1 MDMMR
6 FNDLHLRLY
15 NEARQGKEEALL
27 SEFYALWCEAE
38 KGGDDRGTLL
48 AEADNCLQQIADSDL
63 FTLAVCEWLGKR
75 AHRSISKA
83 LMHQVSV
90 RHLQCLHLLK
100 FDLTD
105 APESS
110 AVAVASRMC
119 VLTAPVSVVLGWVL
133 SLYDARPFSG
143 KVTRMTTRLI
153 DFLVAEYPVTCKRL
167 LEAEHSPFAHS
178 EVAQAALERLVT
190 EAAELDALPGL
201 VELRM
206 SSDMRHSL
214 RYLRR
219 DENRSMMEQVRE
231 NSLFDLITTTQHF
244 KYSNS
249 VAMEYV
255 TDREPND
262 AIIPMFTEEM
272 SIELPQTWITDP
284 IRYAQIMMNL
294 WRASDE

>member
-6 FNDLHLRLY
+6 FNDLYLRLY
-15 NEARQGKEEALL
+15 NESRQGNGEALL
-27 SEFYALWCEAE
+27 NEFYALWCEAE
-38 KGGDDRGTLL
+38 KGGVDRATLIT
-48 AEADNCLQQIADSDL
+48 EADNCLLQIADSDL
-63 FTLAVCEWLGKR
+63 FTLAACEWIGKK

-83 LMHQVSV
+83 LMHQVGV
-90 RHLQCLHLLK
+90 RHLQCLQLLK

-105 APESS
+105 ALESS
-110 AVAVASRMC
+110 AIAVAPRMC

-133 SLYDARPFSG
+133 SLHEARPFSA
-143 KVTRMTTRLI
+143 KVIRMATRVI

-178 EVAQAALERLVT
+178 EVAQDALKRLVT
-190 EAAELDALPGL
+190 EAADLDALPGL
-201 VELRM
+201 IELRM
-206 SSDMRHSL
+206 SSDMRRSL

-231 NSLFDLITTTQHF
+231 NSLFDLITTAQHF

-284 IRYAQIMMNL
+284 IGYAQIIKNL
-294 WRASDE
+294 WRTSDE

>member
-6 FNDLHLRLY
+6 FNDLYLRLY

-38 KGGDDRGTLL
+38 EVGVDRGRLL
-48 AEADNCLQQIADSDL
+48 AEANNCLLQIADSDL
-63 FTLAVCEWLGKR
+63 FTLAACEWIGKQ
-75 AHRSISKA
+75 AHHSISKA
-83 LMHQVSV
+83 LMHHLSV
-90 RHLQCLHLLK
+90 RHLQCLQLLK

-110 AVAVASRMC
+110 AIAVASRMC

-133 SLYDARPFSG
+133 SLHEARPF
-143 KVTRMTTRLI
+143 TRMTTRVI
-153 DFLVAEYPVTCKRL
+153 DFLIAEYPVTCKRL

-178 EVAQAALERLVT
+178 EVAQATLERLVT
-190 EAAELDALPGL
+190 QAAELDALPGL

-206 SSDMRHSL
+206 SSDMRRSL

-231 NSLFDLITTTQHF
+231 NSLFDLITTAQHF

-284 IRYAQIMMNL
+284 IRYAQIMKNL
-294 WRASDE
+294 WRASDK